1 MYSSERSWE
10 VVNMITAELT
20 RKINLLPQES
30 YDRVESFVEQLLLI
44 NAQAKKE
51 NAFKTFMEKM
61 NAAEKSVQE
70 QGYFTEE
77 EVEEELAKISK

>member
-1 MYSSERSWE
+1 MCSTECSWE
-10 VVNMITAELT
+10 VVDMITAELT

-30 YDRVESFVEQLLLI
+30 YERVESFVEQLLLI
-44 NAQAKKE
+44 NTQAKKE
-51 NAFKTFMEKM
+51 SAFKTFMEKM

-77 EVEEELAKISK
+77 EVEEELNNI